1 MNMDKRPVEGMCIDC
16 KYYYDEDIP
25 DTCGSG
31 ECRYGPPTAMPIF
44 GQGCYHSGAFPM
56 VSEYDWCW
64 KFEIKPH
71 YEADL
76 ILKLL
81 TIEIMTLTNRGEY
94 PDGAT
99 DYENGKIMQCKELMK
114 RIQKDIKGKKDAV
127 S

>member
-1 MNMDKRPVEGMCIDC
+1 MDKRPVDNMCAEC
-16 KYYYDEDIP
+16 KYYYDEDTP

-44 GQGCYHSGAFPM
+44 GQGSYHSGAFPM

-64 KFEIKPH
+64 KFEKKPH

-76 ILKLL
+76 ILNWLMVD
-81 TIEIMTLTNRGEY
+81 IITLTNRGEH
-94 PDGAT
+94 PDGS
-99 DYENGKIMQCKELMK
+99 NGFEHGRLMQCRELIK
-114 RIQKDIKGKKDAV
+114 RIQKDIKGREDAV